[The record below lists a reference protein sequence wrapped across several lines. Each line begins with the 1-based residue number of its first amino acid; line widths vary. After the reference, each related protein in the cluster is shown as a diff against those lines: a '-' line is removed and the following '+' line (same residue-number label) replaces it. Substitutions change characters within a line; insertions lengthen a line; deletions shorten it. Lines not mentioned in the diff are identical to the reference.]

1 MREGSWKEH
10 SFNQLQVLVQASKMY
25 SEFLLCRCN
34 KIDHYRYK
42 KYVSF
47 WKLVIALAVHA
58 KIKG

>member
-1 MREGSWKEH
+1 MREVSWKEH
-10 SFNQLQVLVQASKMY
+10 SFNQLQVLVQASKM
-25 SEFLLCRCN
+25 CHCN

-42 KYVSF
+42 KYISF